1 MAASRLENLKD
12 LKREWKDY
20 SDDAEFSE
28 NRYFHHGSDCLKSS
42 KMREERA
49 QRCRKIVETWPRLK
63 KRIAREF
70 LKIERREEKKQEVLF
85 GEMDEALHDQTR

>member
-28 NRYFHHGSDCLKSS
+28 NRYFHCGSDCLTSS

-49 QRCRKIVETWPRLK
+49 LSKNRGNVAMAEETNCSG
-63 KRIAREF
+63 IFEN
-70 LKIERREEKKQEVLF
+70 
-85 GEMDEALHDQTR
+85 